1 MGKIKTKLG
10 TMSIK
15 YKIFLYIIG
24 FCAMLLFLLWTCQI
38 VLMERIYENIR
49 IRQMHS
55 AADRIET
62 VITGSQDYSRIE
74 KIAQDN
80 EACVIIVRPNGTLV
94 YSADISRNCHIHKMP
109 YMNILNIVFET
120 RKNGT
125 LEGIYSERNPFQPD
139 MPTTDRHDDR
149 GVPQSMIYSRQI
161 QQNGETVC
169 YAILDV
175 HLTPVDATVST
186 IQVQLWGITVF
197 MIVFSALLATIISR
211 KISRPIEKITNDA
224 AQLAT
229 GDYEVVFDAT
239 GYAEINRLSDTLTQ
253 TAEELGKVEKQRRD
267 LIANVSHDLR
277 TPLTLIGGYA
287 EVMRD
292 IPGENNTENAQMII
306 DETRRLSTLV
316 NDLLDMSR
324 IQSGAV
330 PMEKIKYN
338 LTQSIGKTVDRMN
351 ELLKQEGYEITF
363 NADFDVFVTADEAR
377 ISQCFY
383 NILINRVNYT
393 GEDKKIYVSQQRE
406 IGKVKISV
414 TDTGEGVEEKDIP
427 YVWDRYYKNNS
438 THKRS
443 ITGTGLGLSIVRSVI
458 KAHGGE
464 YGVHN
469 TDGKGACFWFS
480 LNIN

>member
-15 YKIFLYIIG
+15 YKIFLYLIS

-74 KIAQDN
+74 KIVQDN

-94 YSADISRNCHIHKMP
+94 YSADISRNCRIHKMP
-109 YMNILNIVFET
+109 YMNILNIVLET
-120 RKNGT
+120 RKNGI

-139 MPTTDRHDDR
+139 MPTTDRRDGK

-330 PMEKIKYN
+330 PMEKVKFN

-393 GEDKKIYVSQQRE
+393 GEDKKIYISQQRE

-464 YGVHN
+464 YGVYN
-469 TDGKGACFWFS
+469 TEEKGACFWFS